1 MDPLESYYN
10 GVLDTI
16 QQIRRD
22 ETPKIQEA
30 GRVIGASLAKGRL
43 LHVFGTGG
51 HSYIAGEE
59 IFFRAG
65 SLVPVSPIL
74 DPGVSLAFGAI
85 RTTKI
90 ERTVGYAKGVL
101 DTYPLQAGDVLIIAN
116 ANGINSVTIDAALEA
131 KKRGLT
137 VVAVTSPG
145 CSKGIPAGHPARHP
159 SNKDLW
165 ELADIYI
172 DNKTPTGEA
181 LVTIEGCDQKVGP
194 ASTIANAFILHSVV
208 VAAVSHMVSLGVKP
222 PVWKSANA
230 PGGDEQNRG
239 YFAEYTGRI
248 KHL

>member
-1 MDPLESYYN
+1 MDPLESYFN
-10 GVLDTI
+10 GVLDTL

-22 ETPKIQEA
+22 ETTKIQEA

-59 IFFRAG
+59 IFYRAG
-65 SLVPVSPIL
+65 GLVPVSPIL

-85 RTTKI
+85 RSTKV
-90 ERTVGYAKGVL
+90 ERTPGYAKGVL

-131 KKRGLT
+131 KQRGLT
-137 VVAVTSPG
+137 VIAITSPE

-159 SNKDLW
+159 SNKNLW

-181 LVTIEGCDQKVGP
+181 LVIVEGCDQKMGP
-194 ASTIANAFILHSVV
+194 ASTIANAFILHSLML
-208 VAAVSHMVSLGVKP
+208 AAASHMVSLGVKP

-230 PGGDEQNRG
+230 PGGDEENHR
-239 YFAEYTGRI
+239 YTAEYTGKI